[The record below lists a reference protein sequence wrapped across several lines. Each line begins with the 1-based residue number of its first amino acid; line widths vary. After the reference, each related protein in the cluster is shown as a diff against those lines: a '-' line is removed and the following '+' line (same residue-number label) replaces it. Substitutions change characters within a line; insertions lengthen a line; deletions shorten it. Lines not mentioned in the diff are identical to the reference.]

1 MPDQARDHFVADFER
16 RSGALP
22 GSGTPWVGRMR
33 RLALEQFAAS
43 GFPSAREE
51 DWKYTNVEPIARHR
65 FAPPPR
71 PTAGITAGQVAK
83 LAFGDD
89 TSEHLLVFVD
99 GFFVPSLSRAGAL
112 PRGAV
117 AASLA
122 QVLAREPGRLEP
134 FFAGSVAATPFAA
147 LNTAFA
153 AEGAF
158 IHVPRGVA
166 IDAPI
171 HLLYLT
177 TSADAVTQPRTI
189 VVAEE
194 GAKATVLEQHGGPDG
209 TTYFTNAVTQV
220 VVDANASLEHYKLQ
234 QEGDAAFH
242 VAAIH
247 VRQQRDSRYTSHSLA
262 LGGVLA
268 RTDIGV
274 SLDDT
279 GCECTL
285 NGLYVA
291 GGSQLLDHH
300 TRIEHAHPRGTSRE
314 FYRGILDG
322 ASRGVFAGR
331 VIVHKGAQKTD
342 AHLSNHNLLLS
353 REAQVDTKPQ
363 LEIYADDV
371 KCGHGTTVGQLDDN
385 MLFYLRSR
393 GIPANLAS
401 ALLTYAF
408 AQDVIGRIKL
418 APLRARMEDI
428 LIARLPEGRLIREYA

>member
-122 QVLAREPGRLEP
+122 QVLAQEPGRLEP

-158 IHVPRGVA
+158 IHV
-166 IDAPI
+166 
-171 HLLYLT
+171 LYLT
-177 TSADAVTQPRTI
+177 TSAHAVTQPRTI

-220 VVDANASLEHYKLQ
+220 VVDANASLEHHKLQ

-322 ASRGVFAGR
+322 VSRGVFAGR

>member
-1 MPDQARDHFVADFER
+1 MPDQARDHFVADFAR

-22 GSGTPWVGRMR
+22 GSGTPWVERMR
-33 RLALEQFAAS
+33 RLALEQFAAT

-65 FAPPPR
+65 FDAPTR
-71 PTAGITAGQVAK
+71 PATAITPGQVAA
-83 LAFGDD
+83 LAFGEN

-99 GFFVPSLSRAGAL
+99 GFFVSSLSRTGTL

-117 AASLA
+117 VASLA
-122 QVLAREPGRLEP
+122 QMLAREPQRVEP
-134 FFAGSVAATPFAA
+134 FLADSAAATPFAA

-171 HLLYLT
+171 HLLYLS
-177 TSADAVTQPRTI
+177 TSANAVIQPRTI
-189 VVAEE
+189 IVAEQDTT
-194 GAKATVLEQHGGPDG
+194 ATVLEQHSGPDG

-220 VVDANASLEHYKLQ
+220 VLGANASLEHYKLQ

-242 VAAIH
+242 VAAIQ

-262 LGGVLA
+262 LGGLLA
-268 RTDIGV
+268 RADIGV
-274 SLDDT
+274 RLDDT
-279 GCECTL
+279 GCECIL

-300 TRIEHAHPRGTSRE
+300 TRIDHAHPRGTSRQY
-314 FYRGILDG
+314 YRGILDG
-322 ASRGVFAGR
+322 RSRGVFAGR
-331 VIVHKGAQKTD
+331 VVVHKGAQKTD
-342 AHLSNHNLLLS
+342 AHLANHNLLLA
-353 REAQVDTKPQ
+353 REAEVDAKPQ

-385 MLFYLRSR
+385 MVFYLRSR
-393 GIPANLAS
+393 GIPADLAR

-408 AQDVIGRIKL
+408 AHDVIGRIRL

-428 LIARLPEGRLIREYA
+428 LIARLPEGKLIRENA